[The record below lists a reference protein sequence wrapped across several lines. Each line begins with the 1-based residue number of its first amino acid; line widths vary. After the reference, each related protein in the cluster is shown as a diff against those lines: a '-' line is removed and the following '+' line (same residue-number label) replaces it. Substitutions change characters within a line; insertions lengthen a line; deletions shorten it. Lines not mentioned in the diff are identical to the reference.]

1 MSATVELQARPDG
14 AGFTVI
20 GELTFR
26 TARAAAHAGRQA
38 LRASRAT
45 EVTVDCSGVS
55 RGDSAG
61 LAILL
66 DWFGVAERGGK
77 RLRLRN
83 VPAAI
88 LAIAEISEL
97 DELLASAS

>member
-1 MSATVELQARPDG
+1 VRPD
-14 AGFTVI
+14 ARGFTVL

-26 TARAAAHAGRQA
+26 TARVVAQAGRQVIRSSSEREITA
-38 LRASRAT
+38 
-45 EVTVDCSGVS
+45 DCSGVS

-61 LAILL
+61 LAVLL
-66 DWFGVAERGGK
+66 DWYGLASRSGK
-77 RLRLRN
+77 TLRLAN